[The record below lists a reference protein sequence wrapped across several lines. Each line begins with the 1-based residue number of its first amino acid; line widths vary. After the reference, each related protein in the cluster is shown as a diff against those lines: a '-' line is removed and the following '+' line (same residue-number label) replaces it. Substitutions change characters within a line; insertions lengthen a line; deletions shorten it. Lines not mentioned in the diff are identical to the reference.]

1 MHLENSVTGK
11 NRNIKQMAQASSQG
25 KGEGG
30 GSRGGGEDSPLP
42 DLNKFILPKT
52 EIMLYAF
59 LKLCFKLQ
67 A

>member
-30 GSRGGGEDSPLP
+30 GSGGVGVGWVGRTPP
-42 DLNKFILPKT
+42 FPI
-52 EIMLYAF
+52 
-59 LKLCFKLQ
+59 
-67 A
+67 